1 MTVYGRSFYG
11 PAIDCRQVRDIYY
24 VKALEMYGHRDI
36 IGGAVAQ
43 LTDQVS
49 RSGSSFLL

>member
-36 IGGAVAQ
+36 IGGSNSKVAAI
-43 LTDQVS
+43 
-49 RSGSSFLL
+49 F

>member
-24 VKALEMYGHRDI
+24 VKALKMYGHRDI
-36 IGGAVAQ
+36 IGGSNSKVAAI
-43 LTDQVS
+43 
-49 RSGSSFLL
+49 F